1 MSKLFRV
8 IFTLVIVAFM
18 AQGAFAQVV
27 TPTPGMAT
35 NEFEL
40 VGVLDSIT
48 QTSIVV
54 AGFTINIS
62 GAEVQ
67 RGLLPGDV
75 VKVHASV
82 GAVGLEAREVEL
94 FTSSVAGGSNDN
106 NGNTNS
112 NDNSV
117 VDNSNDN
124 GVDDNSNDNSSTPL
138 LPGEFEITGVLNSIQ
153 GTFWQVGGQLID
165 VAAAEL
171 KDVITVGDVIKLHV
185 SNVGGVLVAREAE
198 LAGFG
203 NAATCATTTPNGWR
217 NYSIRGGDT
226 LSQIAARA
234 GITIEELARVNC
246 ITDIRIVVAGA
257 NLYVPRLGGFG
268 DDNFN
273 SNDNGS
279 DDNGNGNDNSDDNG
293 NDNGSNDNGDDNGN
307 DNGSNDNGNDNGS
320 NDNGD
325 DHGGNSG
332 RGGDDGGDDDNDN
345 GDDD

>member
-8 IFTLVIVAFM
+8 IFTLLIVAFM
-18 AQGAFAQVV
+18 AQGTFAQAV

-67 RGLLPGDV
+67 RGLLPGDI

-82 GAVGLEAREVEL
+82 GAAGLEAREVGL
-94 FTSSVAGGSNDN
+94 FSSSADDGSNDN

-124 GVDDNSNDNSSTPL
+124 GDDNSNDNSSTPL

-153 GTFWQVGGQLID
+153 GTLWQVGGQLID
-165 VAAAEL
+165 VATAQMN
-171 KDVITVGDVIKLHV
+171 DVIAVGDTVKLHV
-185 SNVGGVLVAREAE
+185 SNVGGQLVAREAE

-234 GITIEELARVNC
+234 GITVEELARVNC

-257 NLYVPRLGGFG
+257 NLFVPRLGGFG

-279 DDNGNGNDNSDDNG
+279 DDNGNDNGDDNG

-307 DNGSNDNGNDNGS
+307 DNGSNDNGDDDGNDNGS

-325 DHGGNSG
+325 DNGGSG
-332 RGGDDGGDDDNDN
+332 HGGDDNGNDN
-345 GDDD
+345 GDDDD